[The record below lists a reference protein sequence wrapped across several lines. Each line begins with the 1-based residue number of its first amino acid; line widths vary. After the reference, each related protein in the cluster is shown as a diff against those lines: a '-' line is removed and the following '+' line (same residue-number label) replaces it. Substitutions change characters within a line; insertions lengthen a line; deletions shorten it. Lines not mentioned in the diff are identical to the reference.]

1 MIEEFDCMRTI
12 ILFVLV
18 CVLMLCLIGC
28 GIKHATDKP
37 AATDNLAINDMK
49 GDAGMEHIWNLT
61 DTSDFVIAMI
71 QYLNEKTQY
80 GKDMSVLSNA
90 ERIFYITQ
98 TLEMEV
104 NNGGFSQFFNNS
116 SGDFSNELVGAFT
129 AIGANT
135 TAAICQKAI
144 DAFGCDIPT
153 DRDERQEMLDELESD
168 KLDEIFEECD
178 NAFFAY
184 EDDLNE
190 LNYNFVMKNKEQFS

>member
-1 MIEEFDCMRTI
+1 MGLFD
-12 ILFVLV
+12 LFKKKDKA
-18 CVLMLCLIGC
+18 
-28 GIKHATDKP
+28 IKGN
-37 AATDNLAINDMK
+37 DN
-49 GDAGMEHIWNLT
+49 MERIWNLT
-61 DTSDFVIAMI
+61 DTNDFVVAMTEH
-71 QYLNEKTQY
+71 LDNKTQY
-80 GKDMSVLSNA
+80 CEDMSALSEA

-104 NNGGFSQFFNNS
+104 NNGGFSQFFYNS

-135 TAAICQKAI
+135 TASICQKAI
-144 DAFGCDIPT
+144 DAFGRDIPV

-168 KLDEIFEECD
+168 ELDEILEECD

-190 LNYNFVMKNKEQFS
+190 LNYNFVVKNKEQFS